1 MIKRLLDAVDERIGH
16 RRLLDEALDEPIPG
30 GASWAYV
37 FGSAALLLFLVQ
49 LFTGVVLALYYSP
62 SSTDAWASVSYLER
76 EITMGALV
84 RGLHHHSAG
93 GMVVIVVLH
102 MLQVVWF
109 GAYRAPREANWLAGL
124 ALFGLVLAFALTG
137 YLLPWDQTGYWA
149 TKVATSI
156 AGTVPLVGPMIQR
169 IAQGGN
175 DYGNL
180 TLTRFYALHVVVL
193 PLLTLGLIGVHV
205 ALFRKHGVTPS
216 AATSDAELTKRTD
229 TFWPK
234 QVMYDAI
241 FFAFVLAAMFALALR
256 FGAPLEAPADPGSNF
271 IARPEWYFLF
281 LFQLLKYFEGPLQI
295 VGTVILPGIATA
307 FLAALP
313 FLDRK
318 KSRRVRDRAPFVA
331 LVGLGI
337 AFAAL
342 LSFLAIDHDRHDT
355 TIAVQKKRAKR
366 EAERALALAAKGV
379 PAAGATYMMAQDPL
393 TRGERVFVR
402 ECMSC
407 HALEG
412 VGPKERK
419 APDLSGYLS
428 RAWIRQ
434 VLIDPDSKRLFGGTK
449 VEGMKSFHDLPK
461 ENLEKLIDIVYA
473 QRDPKAPAPEERP
486 GGNLLSELECTN
498 CHDFEDWYGLEGPS
512 LFKYGTAEWIGKVID
527 DPESDVFYGA
537 PNEMPAFAERLPKE
551 DRDALVA
558 FLLSLEARAD
568 PSAWP
573 FVDDQ
578 GPIPTPRVQTST
590 SGSSGS

>member
-1 MIKRLLDAVDERIGH
+1 MIQRLLDAIDLRIGH
-16 RRLLDEALDEPIPG
+16 RRLLHEALDEPIPG
-30 GASWAYV
+30 GASFAYV
-37 FGSAALLLFLVQ
+37 FGSAAVLLFLVQ
-49 LFTGVVLALYYSP
+49 TVTGIVLAVYYSP
-62 SSTDAWASVSYLER
+62 SSTDAWASIAYIER

-84 RGLHHHSAG
+84 RGLHHHSAS
-93 GMVVIVVLH
+93 GMVVVVVLH

-124 ALFGLVLAFALTG
+124 GLFGLVLAFALTG

-156 AGTVPLVGPMIQR
+156 AGTVPIVGPSIQR

-193 PLLTLGLIGVHV
+193 PLLTFGLIGVHI
-205 ALFRKHGVTPS
+205 ALFRKHGITPNPS
-216 AATSDAELTKRTD
+216 RTDADLTKNTD

-234 QVMYDAI
+234 QVLYDSI
-241 FFAFVLAAMFALALR
+241 FFAIALAAIFALAR
-256 FGAPLEAPADPGSNF
+256 KGGAPLEAPADPASNF

-281 LFQLLKYFEGPLQI
+281 LFQLLKYFEGPLQV
-295 VGTVILPGIATA
+295 VGTVVLPGFATA

-313 FLDRK
+313 FVDRGRTRK
-318 KSRRVRDRAPFVA
+318 VRDRLPFVGA
-331 LVGLGI
+331 VGMGI
-337 AFAAL
+337 GFAIILSL
-342 LSFLAIDHDRHDT
+342 LAVRHDSHDA

-366 EAERALALAAKGV
+366 EAERALTLAAKGV
-379 PAAGATYMMAQDPL
+379 PAAGATYMMSNDPL

-407 HALEG
+407 HSLEG
-412 VGPKERK
+412 VEPRERK

-449 VEGMKSFHDLPK
+449 IEGMESFHHVPQDDLA
-461 ENLEKLIDIVYA
+461 KLIEIVYA
-473 QRDPKAPAPEERP
+473 QRDPSAKPAEERP
-486 GGNLLSELECTN
+486 GGSLLSDLECTN
-498 CHDFEDWYGLEGPS
+498 CHDFDDWYAVEGPT
-512 LFKYGTAEWIGKVID
+512 LFKYGTAEWISQVID
-527 DPESDVFYGA
+527 DAENEVFYGQ
-537 PNEMPAFAERLPKE
+537 PNDMPAFKDRLPKE
-551 DRDALVA
+551 DREALVA

-568 PSAWP
+568 PKAWP

-578 GPIPTPRVQTST
+578 GPIPTPRTKTST
-590 SGSSGS
+590 SGS